1 MLEAANRRDL
11 DAVVA
16 LSDPEFVGEVPADMS
31 VEPDVYVGHEGIRRY
46 FESFWEIV
54 DGLTMECDA
63 FVQVGSW
70 TIASAARPEFRAW
83 QRPPGRRLDRAQRP
97 IARRQAH
104 SHLLPS
110 RRGCGPRMGQCRVLK
125 IATAFLL
132 RLKRYCP
139 HVERERGTRAHRL

>member
-70 TIASAARPEFRAW
+70 TIASVRARSFGRGSGLPVDGLIALSAQSRDGRLTRICSHPDVDAARAW
-83 QRPPGRRLDRAQRP
+83 AS
-97 IARRQAH
+97 AA
-104 SHLLPS
+104 S
-110 RRGCGPRMGQCRVLK
+110 
-125 IATAFLL
+125 
-132 RLKRYCP
+132 
-139 HVERERGTRAHRL
+139 